1 MAQAHAHAR
10 SAHERVVGSELW
22 MLALATV
29 LLGAG
34 AVLLLLNWGPVALI
48 GALGVGMIA
57 IGVRQAFVQVKA
69 REHESAEASSAV
81 ASTGLVIAAV
91 AVAPLIAFALLW
103 AGLLLLL
110 GVMWVLNAVGIL

>member
-1 MAQAHAHAR
+1 MSQAQAHAR
-10 SAHERVVGSELW
+10 SAHDRMIGSELW
-22 MLALATV
+22 MLALATI

-48 GALGVGMIA
+48 GALGVGLVA
-57 IGVRQAFVQVKA
+57 IGVRQAFVQVKT
-69 REHESAEASSAV
+69 REHTEAEASSAV
-81 ASTGLVIAAV
+81 ASTGLVVAAV

-110 GVMWVLNAVGIL
+110 GVMWALNAVGIL